1 MIGGH
6 FIKGWSRTQ
15 NHKTMSSAEAELFA
29 MVKCAA
35 ELLGVRSMLRDFGV
49 ESEGV
54 IYADS
59 SAALAIA
66 KRKGAG
72 KMRHVNVNCL
82 WIQERHNE
90 KDLELRKVLGT
101 ENPADLMTKHLAR
114 QPLDKCM
121 LQLNQ
126 HRTSG
131 RASAGLDVQGKN
143 KASAGPVFLP
153 LAELALVICSF

>member
-1 MIGGH
+1 
-6 FIKGWSRTQ
+6 
-15 NHKTMSSAEAELFA
+15 
-29 MVKCAA
+29 
-35 ELLGVRSMLRDFGV
+35 MLRDFGV
-49 ESEGV
+49 DSEGV

-59 SAALAIA
+59 SAALAIT

-72 KMRHVNVNCL
+72 SMRHVNVNCL
-82 WIQERHNE
+82 WIQERQNE
-90 KDLELRKVLGT
+90 KDLEPRKVLGT

-143 KASAGPVFLP
+143 KASADPVSTP
-153 LAELALVICSF
+153 SGETWTAERQKERNPDVDSSSGRIARSPSHSRTLNHGTTDKLVENDLTSRT